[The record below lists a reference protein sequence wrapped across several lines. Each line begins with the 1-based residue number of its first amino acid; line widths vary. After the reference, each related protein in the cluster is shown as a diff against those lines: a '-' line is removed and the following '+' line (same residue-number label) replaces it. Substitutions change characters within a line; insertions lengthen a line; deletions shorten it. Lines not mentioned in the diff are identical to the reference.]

1 MVTRKQLTTVGFGV
15 PNLLK
20 TGSVGYFP
28 EEFIKDFDLQ
38 GMTALEIKEDLLRSE
53 IDIDGGI
60 IGRRECVLNELY
72 DLMYYVNLLDN
83 VFIKYDMEG
92 VDPLGKE
99 YIYKWVRVNN
109 NGVFDTNFSRI

>member
-1 MVTRKQLTTVGFGV
+1 MATRKQLATVGFGV

-53 IDIDGGI
+53 IDIDCDI
-60 IGRRECVLNELY
+60 IGCCRDGIGVY

-92 VDPLGKE
+92 SEHPKLDLIIE
-99 YIYKWVRVNN
+99 YSEDFYKKGWL
-109 NGVFDTNFSRI
+109 

>member
-1 MVTRKQLTTVGFGV
+1 MATRKQLATVGFGV

-53 IDIDGGI
+53 IDIDCDI
-60 IGRRECVLNELY
+60 IGYWRDGIGVY
-72 DLMYYVNLLDN
+72 DFVYYVNLIDN

-92 VDPLGKE
+92 NERDQP
-99 YIYKWVRVNN
+99 Y
-109 NGVFDTNFSRI
+109 